1 MYELIRIHRKVHQKD
16 KVSEIISGYPYWEDT
31 LIRTVKE
38 LKSRTDYEFFLARIT
53 SSKEIVGW
61 IAISFVTEGNETIGR
76 NKFEAR
82 LERTELFSNILK
94 TWKVESSGGKSNV
107 WEEIKRAS
115 SSLQAKHMPPDH
127 CIINALVV
135 YQHEQ
140 FEESGVANALLEHVI
155 EYWRKQVEVG
165 TEWAIWVQATAF
177 AQPWYKNYGFDE
189 VGEYNIEL
197 GDYGFLP
204 KCKRRPSQKG
214 KYGWKFMIRREPSGS
229 AIDRPLVAPKLD
241 KGKGKQQDLDDLQP
255 DEDSQPQHE
264 DRSKYDLAKYHKDTW
279 ESAEE
284 RLEKIWNGQGN
295 PPLSGEVEFLKRVKR
310 GAEEKGY
317 IPPPRRSTGKDRE
330 QRVETAPPA
339 RPRQSKG
346 KDREERVETAPPA
359 RPRQSKGKEREQRE
373 EIAPPAPRAE
383 PPARP
388 LQSNTKITSQPQDNF
403 VPTKSEE
410 DLIQAMREGGVDE
423 EEIELVKAL
432 TFSLSDKVEGE

>member
-1 MYELIRIHRKVHQKD
+1 MEISFWDREEWWRDKNSMYELIRIHRKVHQKD

-38 LKSRTDYEFFLARIT
+38 LKSRTDYEFFLARIK

-82 LERTELFSNILK
+82 LERTEMFSNILK

-115 SSLQAKHMPPDH
+115 SRLQAKHMPPDH

-155 EYWRKQVEVG
+155 KYWREQVEVG

-177 AQPWYKNYGFDE
+177 VQPWYKNYGFDE

-197 GDYGFLP
+197 GDHGFLP

-229 AIDRPLVAPKLD
+229 AVDRPLVAPKVD
-241 KGKGKQQDLDDLQP
+241 KGKGKQQDLEDLQP
-255 DEDSQPQHE
+255 DEDSQPQHK
-264 DRSKYDLAKYHKDTW
+264 DHSKYDLAKYHKDTW

-310 GAEEKGY
+310 GAEKDGY
-317 IPPPRRSTGKDRE
+317 IPPARR
-330 QRVETAPPA
+330 
-339 RPRQSKG
+339 SKG
-346 KDREERVETAPPA
+346 KDSERAETTPPA

-383 PPARP
+383 PPVRP
-388 LQSNTKITSQPQDNF
+388 LQSKTKAPPQPQDNF

-432 TFSLSDKVEGE
+432 TFSLSDEVEGE